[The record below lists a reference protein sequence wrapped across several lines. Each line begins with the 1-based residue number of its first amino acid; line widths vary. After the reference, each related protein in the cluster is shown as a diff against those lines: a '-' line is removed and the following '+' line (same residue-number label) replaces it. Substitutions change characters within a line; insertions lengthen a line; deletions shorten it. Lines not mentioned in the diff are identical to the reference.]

1 MRMALD
7 QNLLAG
13 GLSVAG
19 ILAVLRGLNALE
31 MRVEKMIRAYHE
43 SDERRKKDT
52 DLIKTETAHLAT
64 AKEAEKAY
72 RIAKHLEAS
81 CTNCTPLTETNAIPR
96 VQA

>member
-1 MRMALD
+1 MALD

-43 SDERRKKDT
+43 SDERRKKDA
-52 DLIKTETAHLAT
+52 DLIKAETVHLAT
-64 AKEAEKAY
+64 ARDTEKAY

-81 CTNCTPLTETNAIPR
+81 CVNCKPLTETTAVPR
-96 VQA
+96 AQA